1 MNREDVIRMAKE
13 AGMDAMPGTIRD
25 GKYEPKVNALKSSV
39 PVEWLERFASLVSAD
54 EREAC
59 LKVIDEVSTDYRAGS
74 QGRWLS
80 DQFLDAIRARSNP

>member
-1 MNREDVIRMAKE
+1 MNREEIIRMATE
-13 AGMDAMPGTIRD
+13 AGLLEHGYIH
-25 GKYEPKVNALKSSV
+25 GNAV
-39 PVEWLERFASLVSAD
+39 ITELERFASLVAAA

-80 DQFLDAIRARSNP
+80 DQFLDAIRARGMP

>member
-1 MNREDVIRMAKE
+1 MNREEVIRMAAE

-39 PVEWLERFASLVSAD
+39 PVEWLERFAYLVAAA

-59 LKVIDEVSTDYRAGS
+59 LNVIDEVSTDYIAGS
-74 QGRWLS
+74 PGRWLS
-80 DQFLDAIRARSNP
+80 DQFLEAIRARSMP